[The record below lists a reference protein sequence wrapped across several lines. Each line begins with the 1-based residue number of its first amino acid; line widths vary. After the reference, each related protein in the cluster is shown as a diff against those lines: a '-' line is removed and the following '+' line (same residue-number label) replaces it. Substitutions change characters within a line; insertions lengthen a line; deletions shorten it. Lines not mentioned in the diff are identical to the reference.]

1 MDAIR
6 YYLAFSVVVAHF
18 SACTGSDIPWLTNSA
33 TAVGCFFALSGFL
46 VFQSFYKAPNV
57 VYFLRRRALRI
68 LPPYFSVVFF
78 AFICGIIIT
87 NLEHIDY
94 LTSWGTWKYLI
105 ANLSFMNFI
114 EPRLP
119 GVFENNI
126 ISVVNGSLWTMKV
139 EWGLYL
145 SIPIVAWIISRFK
158 TNKIKLSIAI
168 IILSIAYR
176 FSFTLLFEA
185 TGNELYFTWGK
196 QFLGMLS
203 YFYSGVLFYLLYD
216 KIMQYRWWILSVLIM
231 IMLLADFIPY
241 YGIILSPI
249 IESTVVLIACFTGNW
264 GKILDNKNNF
274 SYDIYLFHFPVIQLW
289 VSFTD
294 NTFPNWLLFACCII
308 SILII
313 SWASWTFIGK
323 RFVLMRERK

>member
-46 VFQSFYKAPNV
+46 VFQSFGKAPNV
-57 VYFLRRRALRI
+57 IYFLRRRALRI

-168 IILSIAYR
+168 IILSVAYR

-249 IESTVVLIACFTGNW
+249 IESTVVLIA
-264 GKILDNKNNF
+264 
-274 SYDIYLFHFPVIQLW
+274 
-289 VSFTD
+289 
-294 NTFPNWLLFACCII
+294 
-308 SILII
+308 
-313 SWASWTFIGK
+313 
-323 RFVLMRERK
+323 